1 MKKNI
6 KLITLMILVGIITF
20 FLSKAILNKKTKQ
33 NAVTEKKEVNYFIL
47 KENNKEGVIDKKG
60 NKIVEAKYDKIIIP
74 NYSYPLFFGYNN
86 ETKHVLDD
94 KSEVKFGEQTF
105 FKKEK
110 KFKDVS
116 PICESIEDYATV
128 RPYIKYK
135 INNKY
140 GLMDLNGREVTKA
153 KYDEILPLAEDQ
165 NAYMVRR
172 EGKEGIVNK
181 DGKEILA
188 PEYKNVYSTNINTM
202 EMNKISSGYGF
213 EREDERGKTFHGYI
227 TENGNV
233 LLEPKYDNLNKVQI
247 NSNDSTYLIASLNDK
262 KGLFKNQEKII
273 DINYDEITYSE
284 NFFLS
289 KLKDKY
295 TLYNLNGKILRENIE
310 KATLK
315 EDFAVLESANEIL
328 VFNKE
333 GKEILK
339 TKEMP
344 IDLFRYENK
353 DYIIKNEENG
363 QSVCEILNG
372 ETKNVIGENKVYKNI
387 QHLFED
393 IVILQEDAFK
403 AVKLSKKKQT
413 AENYSNITIYLN
425 TKMLIA
431 ELPDGKSKLL
441 NSELDEIKNID
452 IDTIMQI
459 KEEKKQGIA
468 AQVDGKFVY
477 INNEGKIKNLV
488 EEIDR
493 KIYPYKDSKN
503 NKFGYKN
510 KEGKVVID
518 AIYDKAELI
527 NSYGYA
533 GVEKN
538 GKWGIID
545 EEGKTVVEPKLEPEK
560 IPFFNS
566 EFSPIYLKN
575 YIIPPN
581 TINDAYDVN
590 NMPDFKNEYNPNLE
604 NKLEKNK

>member
-6 KLITLMILVGIITF
+6 KLIILMILVGIITF
-20 FLSKAILNKKTKQ
+20 FSIKAILNKKTLQ
-33 NAVTEKKEVNYFIL
+33 NEVTEKKEVNYFIL
-47 KENNKEGVIDKKG
+47 KENNKEGVLDKKG

-94 KSEVKFGEQTF
+94 KSEVKFGEQSF

-165 NAYMVRR
+165 NAYLVKND
-172 EGKEGIVNK
+172 GKEGLINK
-181 DGKEILA
+181 FGKEILP
-188 PEYKNVYSTNINTM
+188 PEYKSVYSTNINTM
-202 EMNKISSGYGF
+202 EIKKISSGYGF
-213 EREDERGKTFHGYI
+213 EREDERGKTFQGYI
-227 TENGNV
+227 TENGNI
-233 LLEPKYDNLNKVQI
+233 LLEPKYEGITKLQIDSKDN
-247 NSNDSTYLIASLNDK
+247 TYLIVSLDSK

-273 DINYDEITYSE
+273 DINYDEIIYSE

-295 TLYNLNGKILRENIE
+295 TLYNLNGKILRENVE

-315 EDFAVLESANEIL
+315 EEFAILESANEFL

-344 IDLFRYENK
+344 VDLFRYENK

-387 QHLFED
+387 QYLFDD
-393 IVILQEDAFK
+393 IVILKEEDFK
-403 AVKLSKKKQT
+403 AVKLSEKKQT
-413 AENYSNITIYLN
+413 TENYSNITIYLN

-431 ELPDGKSKLL
+431 EYADGRSSLL
-441 NSELDEIKNID
+441 NSELDEIKNLD
-452 IDTIMQI
+452 VDTIMQI
-459 KEEKKQGIA
+459 KEEERQGIA
-468 AQVDGKFVY
+468 AQVNGKFVY
-477 INNEGKIKNLV
+477 INKEGKIKNLA

-493 KIYPYKDSKN
+493 KIYPYKDSEN

-510 KEGKVVID
+510 KEGKVVVE

-527 NSYGYA
+527 NLYGYA

-545 EEGKTVVEPKLEPEK
+545 EEGKIVVETKIDPQK

-581 TINDAYDVN
+581 TTNDVYDIN

-604 NKLEKNK
+604 NSLEK